1 MDTGGLTASAHC
13 CLWAWP
19 PGGPRGIYPQ
29 WNRFWD
35 ARPWLT
41 AQARGERPEGTQAW
55 RGPQPRA
62 CR

>member
-41 AQARGERPEGTQAW
+41 AQA
-55 RGPQPRA
+55 
-62 CR
+62 